1 MINAKGSRLWHLPFI
16 IIPNKLFNF
25 LKQSMKRFYFLFLST
40 LFFAP
45 SFLFGATE
53 IANSNLIYTWGYG
66 DVMNEIMQAVKGIT
80 TETGYIVNAALAIS
94 LLLFSIKKAM
104 DGQTNPVFEFGK
116 MFILFAVVW
125 QMFLRAPNDN
135 SHRFMIHDEVT
146 SKDYVISQIPIGIG
160 KSFALMTQFER
171 LILEAM
177 EKHFSTP
184 QSTNF
189 SNAGLGFS
197 LQVMS
202 TLPSVKLSAIDA
214 TLQKNI
220 DFYFRNCVSVGILL
234 NQQGRNLFQ
243 NSDNLMQ
250 DLFTNIGNG
259 SQLTPLFKNNNNVE
273 EQSVVPCS
281 DAGPQIVEMIQN
293 DTDEA
298 MKIHAALLGMVNDMT
313 NYEQKFLGAAQIY
326 NEQAVSARS
335 YLQQSMVMLA
345 SQDAIINTAKS
356 VGLNPASVA
365 ANTAYADQQF
375 YASMQAQ
382 GHMAQTYLPLA
393 KAYLTAIIIGL
404 SWLVALLS
412 IVFGSYAHIKMF
424 FTLCIWIVLWTPI
437 LCIINYLND
446 YNLMKVAQV
455 ITGGKAALS
464 LGDNM
469 LIFKEVASR
478 SNFMNYL
485 VMSTPV
491 LAYAIAKAS
500 EQGFITFASG
510 LSQALTGASRA
521 AGSFANQQA
530 LSTQTSIAAPRG
542 DEVWA
547 MNAGVVSLQGA
558 TSIGSSRYSTTSI
571 AGGGTT
577 VADVNTG
584 SKISGDMQGVTA
596 ANIAGLSASD
606 MKSKQASLAGEVS
619 QGISDALKT
628 GQTSQ
633 SVANMA
639 FDHSA
644 SHGINTQAQE
654 IFKASSTMAFDKMAQ
669 AGDQR
674 AQELMSALKAGGSI
688 EGIAGGNVS
697 ITEKDGTSRTF
708 QFTDKEMQQWAKDFG
723 DNVASTYA
731 RDDSARAS
739 LNNAFST
746 FTGKEFSQVHSAIN
760 KYSSVESFASNVNS
774 DSVPKALN
782 NYIRS
787 GDNAAIT
794 NAWNS
799 GNIGKAM
806 AMASDD
812 FQRWSVNNPQ
822 QLSKYFS
829 AGDFSSPQNTMG
841 SVGMQNYYSPST
853 ASAIHKGNYGTVDSA
868 AVGFGNSYE
877 ADKKSMAEGHF
888 NTTGQ
893 NTAWGQ
899 GNSQGTVQQE
909 VQGQVNNA
917 VNQFNKGAPARTV
930 DDGVKVAEMAADGA
944 KGSFNNTVNALG
956 TVTQT
961 ALNNPSQLLDSKF
974 WTGARDANGNLI
986 QPSNGGNNNSAPPA
1000 PKIPPEFLK

>member
-1 MINAKGSRLWHLPFI
+1 
-16 IIPNKLFNF
+16 
-25 LKQSMKRFYFLFLST
+25 MKRFYFLFFST

-45 SFLFGATE
+45 SFLFGATN

-80 TETGYIVNAALAIS
+80 TETDYIVNAALAIS

-116 MFILFAVVW
+116 MFMLFAVVW
-125 QMFLRAPNDN
+125 YMFLRAPNDN
-135 SHRFMIHDEVT
+135 NHRFMIHDEVT

-160 KSFALMTQFER
+160 KSFALMTQFEKV
-171 LILEAM
+171 ILEAM
-177 EKHFSTP
+177 EKHFTTP

-202 TLPSVKLSAIDA
+202 TLPNVKLSAIDA

-243 NSDNLMQ
+243 NSDNLIQ

-259 SQLTPLFKNNNNVE
+259 SQLTPLFENNNNIE
-273 EQSVVPCS
+273 KQSVVPCS
-281 DAGPQIVEMIQN
+281 DAGPQIVEMIKN

-298 MKIHAALLGMVNDMT
+298 MKIHAALLGMANDMA

-335 YLQQSMVMLA
+335 YLQQSMIMLA

-382 GHMAQTYLPLA
+382 GHLAQTYLPLA

-464 LGDNM
+464 LGDNI
-469 LIFKEVASR
+469 LIFKEVANR

-500 EQGFITFASG
+500 EQGFVTFASG

-547 MNAGVVSLQGA
+547 VGAGYNTLQSSFGVGGRSFMGTRDIQHGGELVKDNMTGSSAVINADGSIGNASIKGLNAGTTASNLETRQHALSDAIQNSNLSQRALEVASGKGDSLALSENDRSAITNATQHALANAYSKATGVDVKQAYEDLMSGKIGGGIGFSKEIKGVRINVDAGGSVSTGSVESEAWYQNLSKNQQETFNKTFNESLSNEIGKNRDASASFNNLLKTGNVTNSASIKSSMDSYNEAKTLNNSVGYDGGSSIVQGYINENYGGVVSKEN
-558 TSIGSSRYSTTSI
+558 
-571 AGGGTT
+571 
-577 VADVNTG
+577 VASAVNAVENMAAR
-584 SKISGDMQGVTA
+584 GDMQGLSHY
-596 ANIAGLSASD
+596 AGVD
-606 MKSKQASLAGEVS
+606 
-619 QGISDALKT
+619 
-628 GQTSQ
+628 
-633 SVANMA
+633 
-639 FDHSA
+639 
-644 SHGINTQAQE
+644 
-654 IFKASSTMAFDKMAQ
+654 
-669 AGDQR
+669 
-674 AQELMSALKAGGSI
+674 
-688 EGIAGGNVS
+688 
-697 ITEKDGTSRTF
+697 
-708 QFTDKEMQQWAKDFG
+708 
-723 DNVASTYA
+723 
-731 RDDSARAS
+731 
-739 LNNAFST
+739 
-746 FTGKEFSQVHSAIN
+746 
-760 KYSSVESFASNVNS
+760 SNVNS
-774 DSVPKALN
+774 NGLFGQSKHNYHDPRGVMTDHNKAIDDLN
-782 NYIRS
+782 SRQKGFMATRNAPNDVKSEGLAGGIQKAA
-787 GDNAAIT
+787 NAAEY
-794 NAWNS
+794 
-799 GNIGKAM
+799 KA
-806 AMASDD
+806 
-812 FQRWSVNNPQ
+812 
-822 QLSKYFS
+822 
-829 AGDFSSPQNTMG
+829 G
-841 SVGMQNYYSPST
+841 T
-853 ASAIHKGNYGTVDSA
+853 AIKERN
-868 AVGFGNSYE
+868 E
-877 ADKKSMAEGHF
+877 
-888 NTTGQ
+888 
-893 NTAWGQ
+893 
-899 GNSQGTVQQE
+899 
-909 VQGQVNNA
+909 
-917 VNQFNKGAPARTV
+917 
-930 DDGVKVAEMAADGA
+930 
-944 KGSFNNTVNALG
+944 
-956 TVTQT
+956 
-961 ALNNPSQLLDSKF
+961 
-974 WTGARDANGNLI
+974 
-986 QPSNGGNNNSAPPA
+986 
-1000 PKIPPEFLK
+1000 KINDTYK

>member
-1 MINAKGSRLWHLPFI
+1 
-16 IIPNKLFNF
+16 
-25 LKQSMKRFYFLFLST
+25 MKRFYFLFFST

-45 SFLFGATE
+45 SFLFGATN

-80 TETGYIVNAALAIS
+80 TETDYIVNAALAIS

-116 MFILFAVVW
+116 MFMLFAVVW
-125 QMFLRAPNDN
+125 YMFLRAPNDN
-135 SHRFMIHDEVT
+135 NHRFMIHDEVT

-160 KSFALMTQFER
+160 KSFALMTQFEKV
-171 LILEAM
+171 ILEAM
-177 EKHFSTP
+177 EKHFTTP

-243 NSDNLMQ
+243 NSDNLIQ

-259 SQLTPLFKNNNNVE
+259 SQLTPLFENNNNIE
-273 EQSVVPCS
+273 KQSVVPCS
-281 DAGPQIVEMIQN
+281 DAGPQIVEMIKN

-298 MKIHAALLGMVNDMT
+298 MKIHAALLGMANDMA

-335 YLQQSMVMLA
+335 YLQQSMIMLA

-437 LCIINYLND
+437 LCIINFIND
-446 YNLMKVAQV
+446 FNLMKVAQV

-464 LGDNM
+464 LGDNI
-469 LIFKEVASR
+469 LIFKEVANR

-500 EQGFITFASG
+500 EQGFVTFASG

-547 MNAGVVSLQGA
+547 VGAGYNTLQSSFGAGGRSFMGTRDMQHGGELVKDNMTGSSAVINADGSIGNASIKGLNAGVTASNLETRAHALSDAIQNSNLSQRALEVASGKGDSLALSENDRSAITNATQHALANAYSKATGVDVQQAYEDVVSGKIGAGIGIASGELGTASKENEAWYQRLNKDQKETFDKTFNESISNEIGKNRDASASFNNLLKTGNVTNSASIKSSMDSYNEAKTLNNSVGYDGGASIVQGY
-558 TSIGSSRYSTTSI
+558 INENY
-571 AGGGTT
+571 GG
-577 VADVNTG
+577 VV
-584 SKISGDMQGVTA
+584 SKENLASAMNAVENMAARGDMQGLSHY
-596 ANIAGLSASD
+596 AGVD
-606 MKSKQASLAGEVS
+606 
-619 QGISDALKT
+619 
-628 GQTSQ
+628 
-633 SVANMA
+633 
-639 FDHSA
+639 
-644 SHGINTQAQE
+644 
-654 IFKASSTMAFDKMAQ
+654 
-669 AGDQR
+669 
-674 AQELMSALKAGGSI
+674 
-688 EGIAGGNVS
+688 
-697 ITEKDGTSRTF
+697 
-708 QFTDKEMQQWAKDFG
+708 
-723 DNVASTYA
+723 
-731 RDDSARAS
+731 
-739 LNNAFST
+739 
-746 FTGKEFSQVHSAIN
+746 
-760 KYSSVESFASNVNS
+760 SNVNS
-774 DSVPKALN
+774 NGLHDQSKHNYHDPRGVMTDHNKAIDDLN
-782 NYIRS
+782 SRQKGFMATRNAPNDVKSEGLAGGIQRAV
-787 GDNAAIT
+787 NAAEFKTGTATEERNNKIDY
-794 NAWNS
+794 AS
-799 GNIGKAM
+799 VQKDIKDGKA
-806 AMASDD
+806 DI
-812 FQRWSVNNPQ
+812 
-822 QLSKYFS
+822 SK
-829 AGDFSSPQNTMG
+829 
-841 SVGMQNYYSPST
+841 
-853 ASAIHKGNYGTVDSA
+853 AID
-868 AVGFGNSYE
+868 FGN
-877 ADKKSMAEGHF
+877 
-888 NTTGQ
+888 Q
-893 NTAWGQ
+893 NR
-899 GNSQGTVQQE
+899 N
-909 VQGQVNNA
+909 
-917 VNQFNKGAPARTV
+917 
-930 DDGVKVAEMAADGA
+930 M
-944 KGSFNNTVNALG
+944 
-956 TVTQT
+956 
-961 ALNNPSQLLDSKF
+961 
-974 WTGARDANGNLI
+974 
-986 QPSNGGNNNSAPPA
+986 
-1000 PKIPPEFLK
+1000 

>member
-1 MINAKGSRLWHLPFI
+1 
-16 IIPNKLFNF
+16 
-25 LKQSMKRFYFLFLST
+25 MKRFYFLFFST
-40 LFFAP
+40 LFFTP
-45 SFLFGATE
+45 SFLFGATN

-80 TETGYIVNAALAIS
+80 TETDYIVNAALAIS

-116 MFILFAVVW
+116 MFMLFAVVW
-125 QMFLRAPNDN
+125 YMFLRAPNDN
-135 SHRFMIHDEVT
+135 NHRFMIHDEVT

-160 KSFALMTQFER
+160 KSFALMTQFEKV
-171 LILEAM
+171 ILEAM

-202 TLPSVKLSAIDA
+202 TLPNVKLSAIDA

-243 NSDNLMQ
+243 NSDNLIQ

-259 SQLTPLFKNNNNVE
+259 SQLTPLFENNNNIE
-273 EQSVVPCS
+273 KQSVVPCS
-281 DAGPQIVEMIQN
+281 DAGPQIVEMIKN

-298 MKIHAALLGMVNDMT
+298 MKIHAALLGMANDMA

-335 YLQQSMVMLA
+335 YLQQSMIMLA

-382 GHMAQTYLPLA
+382 GHLAQTYLPLA

-437 LCIINYLND
+437 LCIINFIND
-446 YNLMKVAQV
+446 FNLMNVAQV

-464 LGDNM
+464 LGDNI
-469 LIFKEVASR
+469 LIFKEVANR

-500 EQGFITFASG
+500 EQGFVTFASG

-547 MNAGVVSLQGA
+547 VGAGYNTLQSSFGVGGRSFMGTRDMQHGGELVKDNMTGSSAVINANGSIGNASIKGLNAGMTASNLETRAHALSDVIQNSNLSQRALEVASGKGDSLALSENDRSAITNATQHALANAYSKATGVDVKQAYNDIISGKVGISFGVSGELSTNSQESEAWYQNLSKDQKETFQKSFNESLSNEIGKNRDASASFNNLLKTGNVTNSASIKSSMDSYNEAKTLNNSVGYDGGASIVQGYINENYGGVVSKEN
-558 TSIGSSRYSTTSI
+558 
-571 AGGGTT
+571 
-577 VADVNTG
+577 VASAVNAVENMAAR
-584 SKISGDMQGVTA
+584 GDMQGLSHY
-596 ANIAGLSASD
+596 AGVD
-606 MKSKQASLAGEVS
+606 
-619 QGISDALKT
+619 
-628 GQTSQ
+628 
-633 SVANMA
+633 
-639 FDHSA
+639 
-644 SHGINTQAQE
+644 
-654 IFKASSTMAFDKMAQ
+654 
-669 AGDQR
+669 
-674 AQELMSALKAGGSI
+674 
-688 EGIAGGNVS
+688 
-697 ITEKDGTSRTF
+697 
-708 QFTDKEMQQWAKDFG
+708 
-723 DNVASTYA
+723 
-731 RDDSARAS
+731 
-739 LNNAFST
+739 
-746 FTGKEFSQVHSAIN
+746 
-760 KYSSVESFASNVNS
+760 SNVNS
-774 DSVPKALN
+774 NGLFGQSKHNYHDPRGVMTDHNKAIDDLN
-782 NYIRS
+782 SRQKGFMATRNAPNDVKSEGLAGGIQKAA
-787 GDNAAIT
+787 NAAEFKTGTAIEER
-794 NAWNS
+794 NNKIDYA
-799 GNIGKAM
+799 GIQKDIKDGKA
-806 AMASDD
+806 DI
-812 FQRWSVNNPQ
+812 
-822 QLSKYFS
+822 SK
-829 AGDFSSPQNTMG
+829 
-841 SVGMQNYYSPST
+841 
-853 ASAIHKGNYGTVDSA
+853 AID
-868 AVGFGNSYE
+868 FGN
-877 ADKKSMAEGHF
+877 
-888 NTTGQ
+888 Q
-893 NTAWGQ
+893 NR
-899 GNSQGTVQQE
+899 N
-909 VQGQVNNA
+909 
-917 VNQFNKGAPARTV
+917 
-930 DDGVKVAEMAADGA
+930 M
-944 KGSFNNTVNALG
+944 
-956 TVTQT
+956 
-961 ALNNPSQLLDSKF
+961 
-974 WTGARDANGNLI
+974 
-986 QPSNGGNNNSAPPA
+986 
-1000 PKIPPEFLK
+1000 

>member
-1 MINAKGSRLWHLPFI
+1 
-16 IIPNKLFNF
+16 
-25 LKQSMKRFYFLFLST
+25 MKRFYFLFFST

-104 DGQTNPVFEFGK
+104 DGQTNPVFELGK
-116 MFILFAVVW
+116 MFVLFAVVW
-125 QMFLRAPNDN
+125 YMFLRAPNDN
-135 SHRFMIHDEVT
+135 NHRFMIHDEVT

-160 KSFALMTQFER
+160 KSFALMTQFEKV
-171 LILEAM
+171 ILEAM

-189 SNAGLGFS
+189 SNSGLGFS

-273 EQSVVPCS
+273 EQSIVPCS

-298 MKIHAALLGMVNDMT
+298 MKIHAALLGIVDDMAS
-313 NYEQKFLGAAQIY
+313 YEQKFLGAAQIY

-335 YLQQSMVMLA
+335 YLQQSMIMLA

-382 GHMAQTYLPLA
+382 GRMAQTYLPLA

-464 LGDNM
+464 LGDNI

-500 EQGFITFASG
+500 EQGFVTFASG

-547 MNAGVVSLQGA
+547 VGAGYNTLQSSFGVSGRSFMGTRDMQHGGELVKDNMTGSSAVINANGSIGNASIKGLNAGMTASNLETRQHALSDAIQNSNLSQRALEVASGKGDSLALSENDRSTITNATQHALANAYSKATGVDVKQAYNDIISGKVGISFGVGGELSTNSQESEAWYQNLSKDQKETFQKSFNESLSNEIGKNRDASASFNNLLKTGNVTNSASIKSSMDSYNEAKTLNNSVGYDGGASIVQGYINENYGGVVNKEN
-558 TSIGSSRYSTTSI
+558 
-571 AGGGTT
+571 
-577 VADVNTG
+577 VASAVNAVENMAAR
-584 SKISGDMQGVTA
+584 GDMQGLSHY
-596 ANIAGLSASD
+596 AGVDSNVNSNGLHEQTKHNYYDPKGTITDHNKAIDDLNSRQKGFVATRNAPND
-606 MKSKQASLAGEVS
+606 VKSEGLAGEV
-619 QGISDALKT
+619 Q
-628 GQTSQ
+628 
-633 SVANMA
+633 
-639 FDHSA
+639 
-644 SHGINTQAQE
+644 
-654 IFKASSTMAFDKMAQ
+654 KA
-669 AGDQR
+669 AG
-674 AQELMSALKAGGSI
+674 AAEKKAGTAI
-688 EGIAGGNVS
+688 KERN
-697 ITEKDGTSRTF
+697 EK
-708 QFTDKEMQQWAKDFG
+708 
-723 DNVASTYA
+723 
-731 RDDSARAS
+731 
-739 LNNAFST
+739 
-746 FTGKEFSQVHSAIN
+746 IN
-760 KYSSVESFASNVNS
+760 
-774 DSVPKALN
+774 
-782 NYIRS
+782 
-787 GDNAAIT
+787 
-794 NAWNS
+794 
-799 GNIGKAM
+799 
-806 AMASDD
+806 
-812 FQRWSVNNPQ
+812 
-822 QLSKYFS
+822 
-829 AGDFSSPQNTMG
+829 
-841 SVGMQNYYSPST
+841 
-853 ASAIHKGNYGTVDSA
+853 
-868 AVGFGNSYE
+868 
-877 ADKKSMAEGHF
+877 
-888 NTTGQ
+888 
-893 NTAWGQ
+893 
-899 GNSQGTVQQE
+899 
-909 VQGQVNNA
+909 
-917 VNQFNKGAPARTV
+917 
-930 DDGVKVAEMAADGA
+930 
-944 KGSFNNTVNALG
+944 
-956 TVTQT
+956 
-961 ALNNPSQLLDSKF
+961 
-974 WTGARDANGNLI
+974 DAY
-986 QPSNGGNNNSAPPA
+986 
-1000 PKIPPEFLK
+1000 K

>member
-1 MINAKGSRLWHLPFI
+1 
-16 IIPNKLFNF
+16 
-25 LKQSMKRFYFLFLST
+25 
-40 LFFAP
+40 
-45 SFLFGATE
+45 
-53 IANSNLIYTWGYG
+53 
-66 DVMNEIMQAVKGIT
+66 MNEIMQAVKGIT
-80 TETGYIVNAALAIS
+80 TETDYIVNAALAIS

-116 MFILFAVVW
+116 MFMLFAVVW
-125 QMFLRAPNDN
+125 YMFLRAPNDN
-135 SHRFMIHDEVT
+135 NHRFMIHDEVT

-160 KSFALMTQFER
+160 KSFALMTQFEKV
-171 LILEAM
+171 ILEAM

-202 TLPSVKLSAIDA
+202 TLPNVKLSAIDA

-243 NSDNLMQ
+243 NSDNLIQ

-259 SQLTPLFKNNNNVE
+259 SQLTPLFENNNNIE
-273 EQSVVPCS
+273 KQSVVPCS
-281 DAGPQIVEMIQN
+281 DAGPQIVEMIKN

-298 MKIHAALLGMVNDMT
+298 MKIHAALLGMANDMA

-335 YLQQSMVMLA
+335 YLQQSMIMLA

-382 GHMAQTYLPLA
+382 GHLAQTYLPLA

-464 LGDNM
+464 LGDNI
-469 LIFKEVASR
+469 LIFKEVANR

-500 EQGFITFASG
+500 EQGFVTFASG

-547 MNAGVVSLQGA
+547 VGAGYNTLQSSFGVGGRSFMGTRDIQHGGELVKDNMTGSSAVINADGSIGNASIKGLNAGTTASNLETRQHALSDAIQNSNLSQRALEVASGKGDSLALSENDRSAITNATQHALANAYSKATGVDVKQAYEDLMSGKIGGGIGFSKEIKGVRINVDAGGSVSTGSVESEAWYQNLSKNQQETFNKTFNESLSNEIGKNRDASASFNNLLKTGNVTNSASIKSSMDSYNEAKTLNNSVGYDGGSSIVQGYINENYGGVVSKEN
-558 TSIGSSRYSTTSI
+558 
-571 AGGGTT
+571 
-577 VADVNTG
+577 VASAVNAVENMAAR
-584 SKISGDMQGVTA
+584 GDMQGLSHY
-596 ANIAGLSASD
+596 AGVD
-606 MKSKQASLAGEVS
+606 
-619 QGISDALKT
+619 
-628 GQTSQ
+628 
-633 SVANMA
+633 
-639 FDHSA
+639 
-644 SHGINTQAQE
+644 
-654 IFKASSTMAFDKMAQ
+654 
-669 AGDQR
+669 
-674 AQELMSALKAGGSI
+674 
-688 EGIAGGNVS
+688 
-697 ITEKDGTSRTF
+697 
-708 QFTDKEMQQWAKDFG
+708 
-723 DNVASTYA
+723 
-731 RDDSARAS
+731 
-739 LNNAFST
+739 
-746 FTGKEFSQVHSAIN
+746 
-760 KYSSVESFASNVNS
+760 SNVNS
-774 DSVPKALN
+774 NGLFGQSKHNYHDPRGVMTDHNKAIDDLN
-782 NYIRS
+782 SRQKGFMATRNAPNDVKSEGLAGGIQKAA
-787 GDNAAIT
+787 NAAEY
-794 NAWNS
+794 
-799 GNIGKAM
+799 KA
-806 AMASDD
+806 
-812 FQRWSVNNPQ
+812 
-822 QLSKYFS
+822 
-829 AGDFSSPQNTMG
+829 G
-841 SVGMQNYYSPST
+841 T
-853 ASAIHKGNYGTVDSA
+853 AIKERN
-868 AVGFGNSYE
+868 E
-877 ADKKSMAEGHF
+877 
-888 NTTGQ
+888 
-893 NTAWGQ
+893 
-899 GNSQGTVQQE
+899 
-909 VQGQVNNA
+909 
-917 VNQFNKGAPARTV
+917 
-930 DDGVKVAEMAADGA
+930 
-944 KGSFNNTVNALG
+944 
-956 TVTQT
+956 
-961 ALNNPSQLLDSKF
+961 
-974 WTGARDANGNLI
+974 
-986 QPSNGGNNNSAPPA
+986 
-1000 PKIPPEFLK
+1000 KINDTYK

>member
-1 MINAKGSRLWHLPFI
+1 
-16 IIPNKLFNF
+16 
-25 LKQSMKRFYFLFLST
+25 MKRFYFLFFST

-80 TETGYIVNAALAIS
+80 TETDYIVNAALAIS

-104 DGQTNPVFEFGK
+104 DGQTSPVFEFGK
-116 MFILFAVVW
+116 MFMLFAVVW
-125 QMFLRAPNDN
+125 YMFLRAPNDN
-135 SHRFMIHDEVT
+135 NHRFMIYDEVT

-160 KSFALMTQFER
+160 KSFALMTQFEKV
-171 LILEAM
+171 ILEAM

-259 SQLTPLFKNNNNVE
+259 SQLTPLFKNNNNIE

-281 DAGPQIVEMIQN
+281 DAGPQIVEMIEN
-293 DTDEA
+293 NTDEA
-298 MKIHAALLGMVNDMT
+298 MKIHAALLGMANDMA

-335 YLQQSMVMLA
+335 YFQQSMIMLA

-424 FTLCIWIVLWTPI
+424 FTLCIWIVLWAPI
-437 LCIINYLND
+437 LCIINFIND
-446 YNLMKVAQV
+446 FNLMNVAQV

-469 LIFKEVASR
+469 LIFKEVANR

-485 VMSTPV
+485 VMSTSV

-500 EQGFITFASG
+500 EQGFVTFASG

-547 MNAGVVSLQGA
+547 VGAGVMSLQSAISAGGGRFSMS
-558 TSIGSSRYSTTSI
+558 SIT
-571 AGGGTT
+571 GGGTT
-577 VADVNTG
+577 ARDVNTG
-584 SKISGDMQGVTA
+584 T
-596 ANIAGLSASD
+596 
-606 MKSKQASLAGEVS
+606 
-619 QGISDALKT
+619 
-628 GQTSQ
+628 
-633 SVANMA
+633 
-639 FDHSA
+639 
-644 SHGINTQAQE
+644 
-654 IFKASSTMAFDKMAQ
+654 
-669 AGDQR
+669 
-674 AQELMSALKAGGSI
+674 
-688 EGIAGGNVS
+688 
-697 ITEKDGTSRTF
+697 
-708 QFTDKEMQQWAKDFG
+708 
-723 DNVASTYA
+723 
-731 RDDSARAS
+731 
-739 LNNAFST
+739 
-746 FTGKEFSQVHSAIN
+746 
-760 KYSSVESFASNVNS
+760 SFALGNHGEISNMN
-774 DSVPKALN
+774 
-782 NYIRS
+782 
-787 GDNAAIT
+787 
-794 NAWNS
+794 
-799 GNIGKAM
+799 
-806 AMASDD
+806 
-812 FQRWSVNNPQ
+812 
-822 QLSKYFS
+822 
-829 AGDFSSPQNTMG
+829 
-841 SVGMQNYYSPST
+841 
-853 ASAIHKGNYGTVDSA
+853 
-868 AVGFGNSYE
+868 
-877 ADKKSMAEGHF
+877 
-888 NTTGQ
+888 
-893 NTAWGQ
+893 
-899 GNSQGTVQQE
+899 
-909 VQGQVNNA
+909 
-917 VNQFNKGAPARTV
+917 RT
-930 DDGVKVAEMAADGA
+930 
-944 KGSFNNTVNALG
+944 
-956 TVTQT
+956 
-961 ALNNPSQLLDSKF
+961 
-974 WTGARDANGNLI
+974 
-986 QPSNGGNNNSAPPA
+986 
-1000 PKIPPEFLK
+1000 

>member
-1 MINAKGSRLWHLPFI
+1 
-16 IIPNKLFNF
+16 
-25 LKQSMKRFYFLFLST
+25 
-40 LFFAP
+40 
-45 SFLFGATE
+45 
-53 IANSNLIYTWGYG
+53 
-66 DVMNEIMQAVKGIT
+66 
-80 TETGYIVNAALAIS
+80 
-94 LLLFSIKKAM
+94 M

-116 MFILFAVVW
+116 MFVLFAVVW
-125 QMFLRAPNDN
+125 YIFLRAPNDN
-135 SHRFMIHDEVT
+135 NHRFMIHDEVT

-259 SQLTPLFKNNNNVE
+259 SQLTPLFENNNNVE

-281 DAGPQIVEMIQN
+281 DAGPQIVEMIKK

-298 MKIHAALLGMVNDMT
+298 MKIHAALLGMANDMT

-335 YLQQSMVMLA
+335 YLQQSMIMLA

-437 LCIINYLND
+437 LCIINFIND
-446 YNLMKVAQV
+446 FNLMNVAQV

-469 LIFKEVASR
+469 LIFKEVANR

-500 EQGFITFASG
+500 EQGFVTFVSG

-547 MNAGVVSLQGA
+547 VGAGYNTLQSSFGAGGRSFMGTRDMQHGGELVKDNMTGSSAVINANGSIGNASIKGLNAGMTASNLETRAHALSDAIQNSNLSQRALEVASGKGDSLALSENDRSAITNATQHALANAYSKATGVDVSQAYEDVMSGKIGGGIGLNKEIKGVRINIDAGGTLSTSSMESEAWYQNLSKNQQETFNKTFNESLSNEIGKNRDASASFNNLLKTGNVTNSARIKSSMDSYNEAKTLNNSVGYDGGSSIVQGYINENYGGVVSKEN
-558 TSIGSSRYSTTSI
+558 
-571 AGGGTT
+571 
-577 VADVNTG
+577 VASAVNAVENMAAR
-584 SKISGDMQGVTA
+584 GDMQGLSHY
-596 ANIAGLSASD
+596 AGVD
-606 MKSKQASLAGEVS
+606 
-619 QGISDALKT
+619 
-628 GQTSQ
+628 
-633 SVANMA
+633 
-639 FDHSA
+639 
-644 SHGINTQAQE
+644 
-654 IFKASSTMAFDKMAQ
+654 
-669 AGDQR
+669 
-674 AQELMSALKAGGSI
+674 
-688 EGIAGGNVS
+688 
-697 ITEKDGTSRTF
+697 
-708 QFTDKEMQQWAKDFG
+708 
-723 DNVASTYA
+723 
-731 RDDSARAS
+731 
-739 LNNAFST
+739 
-746 FTGKEFSQVHSAIN
+746 
-760 KYSSVESFASNVNS
+760 SNVNS
-774 DSVPKALN
+774 NGLFGQSKHNYHDPRGVMTDHNKAIDDLN
-782 NYIRS
+782 SRQK
-787 GDNAAIT
+787 GFMATRNAPTKVESEGLAFDVEKAAGAAEKKAGTAIKER
-794 NAWNS
+794 N
-799 GNIGKAM
+799 
-806 AMASDD
+806 
-812 FQRWSVNNPQ
+812 
-822 QLSKYFS
+822 
-829 AGDFSSPQNTMG
+829 
-841 SVGMQNYYSPST
+841 
-853 ASAIHKGNYGTVDSA
+853 
-868 AVGFGNSYE
+868 E
-877 ADKKSMAEGHF
+877 
-888 NTTGQ
+888 
-893 NTAWGQ
+893 
-899 GNSQGTVQQE
+899 
-909 VQGQVNNA
+909 
-917 VNQFNKGAPARTV
+917 
-930 DDGVKVAEMAADGA
+930 
-944 KGSFNNTVNALG
+944 
-956 TVTQT
+956 
-961 ALNNPSQLLDSKF
+961 
-974 WTGARDANGNLI
+974 
-986 QPSNGGNNNSAPPA
+986 
-1000 PKIPPEFLK
+1000 KINDTYK

>member
-1 MINAKGSRLWHLPFI
+1 ML
-16 IIPNKLFNF
+16 
-25 LKQSMKRFYFLFLST
+25 
-40 LFFAP
+40 
-45 SFLFGATE
+45 
-53 IANSNLIYTWGYG
+53 
-66 DVMNEIMQAVKGIT
+66 QAVKGIT
-80 TETGYIVNAALAIS
+80 TEANFLFKAALGIGF
-94 LLLFSIKKAM
+94 LIFSVKKAI
-104 DGQTNPVFEFGK
+104 DNQTSPVMEFGK
-116 MFILFAVVW
+116 LLLLGGVTWNLF
-125 QMFLRAPNDN
+125 LSSSNDDK
-135 SHRFMIHDEVT
+135 HRFMVYDEVT
-146 SKDYVISQIPIGIG
+146 SKSYVISQLPVGMG
-160 KSFALMTQFER
+160 VSLALMSNFER
-171 LILEAM
+171 VVLKSM

-273 EQSVVPCS
+273 EQSVMPCS

-298 MKIHAALLGMVNDMT
+298 MKIHAALLGMVDDMT
-313 NYEQKFLGAAQIY
+313 NYEKKFLGAAQIY

-335 YLQQSMVMLA
+335 YLQQSMIMLA

-382 GHMAQTYLPLA
+382 GHLAQTYLPLA

-469 LIFKEVASR
+469 LIFKEVANR

-500 EQGFITFASG
+500 EQGFVTFASG

-547 MNAGVVSLQGA
+547 VGAGYNTLQSSFGVGGRSFMGTRDMQHGGELVKDNMTGSSAVINANGSIGNASIKGLNAGMTASNLETRQHALSDAIQNSNLSQRALEVASGKGDSLALSENDRSAIANA
-558 TSIGSSRYSTTSI
+558 TQHALANAYSKATGVDVKQAYEDVMSGKIGGGIGLNKEIKGVRINVDAGGTLSTSSVESEGWYQNLSKNQQETFNKTFNESLSNEIGKNRDASASFNNLLKTGNVTNSASIKSSMDSYNEAKTLNNSVGYDGGSSIVQGYI
-571 AGGGTT
+571 NENYGGVVNKEN
-577 VADVNTG
+577 VASAVNAVENMAAR
-584 SKISGDMQGVTA
+584 GDMQGLSHY
-596 ANIAGLSASD
+596 AG
-606 MKSKQASLAGEVS
+606 V
-619 QGISDALKT
+619 
-628 GQTSQ
+628 
-633 SVANMA
+633 N
-639 FDHSA
+639 
-644 SHGINTQAQE
+644 
-654 IFKASSTMAFDKMAQ
+654 
-669 AGDQR
+669 
-674 AQELMSALKAGGSI
+674 
-688 EGIAGGNVS
+688 
-697 ITEKDGTSRTF
+697 
-708 QFTDKEMQQWAKDFG
+708 
-723 DNVASTYA
+723 
-731 RDDSARAS
+731 
-739 LNNAFST
+739 
-746 FTGKEFSQVHSAIN
+746 
-760 KYSSVESFASNVNS
+760 SNVNS
-774 DSVPKALN
+774 NGLHEQTKH
-782 NYIRS
+782 
-787 GDNAAIT
+787 
-794 NAWNS
+794 
-799 GNIGKAM
+799 
-806 AMASDD
+806 
-812 FQRWSVNNPQ
+812 
-822 QLSKYFS
+822 
-829 AGDFSSPQNTMG
+829 
-841 SVGMQNYYSPST
+841 NYYDPKGT
-853 ASAIHKGNYGTVDSA
+853 MTDHNKAIDDLNSRYQ
-868 AVGFGNSYE
+868 GFLKTRN
-877 ADKKSMAEGHF
+877 
-888 NTTGQ
+888 
-893 NTAWGQ
+893 
-899 GNSQGTVQQE
+899 
-909 VQGQVNNA
+909 
-917 VNQFNKGAPARTV
+917 APA
-930 DDGVKVAEMAADGA
+930 KVESEGLAFDVEKAAGAAEKKA
-944 KGSFNNTVNALG
+944 G
-956 TVTQT
+956 T
-961 ALNNPSQLLDSKF
+961 AIKERNE
-974 WTGARDANGNLI
+974 
-986 QPSNGGNNNSAPPA
+986 
-1000 PKIPPEFLK
+1000 KINDTYK

>member
-1 MINAKGSRLWHLPFI
+1 
-16 IIPNKLFNF
+16 
-25 LKQSMKRFYFLFLST
+25 MKRFYFLFFST

-45 SFLFGATE
+45 SFLFGATN

-80 TETGYIVNAALAIS
+80 TETDYIVNAALAIS

-104 DGQTNPVFEFGK
+104 DGQTNPVFELGK
-116 MFILFAVVW
+116 MFVLFAVVW
-125 QMFLRAPNDN
+125 YMFLRAPNDN
-135 SHRFMIHDEVT
+135 NHRFMIHDEVT

-160 KSFALMTQFER
+160 KSFALMTQFEKV
-171 LILEAM
+171 ILEAM

-259 SQLTPLFKNNNNVE
+259 SQLTPLFKNNNNIE

-281 DAGPQIVEMIQN
+281 DAGPQIVEMIKK

-298 MKIHAALLGMVNDMT
+298 MKIHAALLGMANDMA

-335 YLQQSMVMLA
+335 YLQQSMIMLA

-437 LCIINYLND
+437 LCIINFIND
-446 YNLMKVAQV
+446 FNLMNVAQV

-469 LIFKEVASR
+469 LIFKEVANR

-500 EQGFITFASG
+500 EQGFVTFASG

-547 MNAGVVSLQGA
+547 VGAGYNTLQSSFGAGGRSFMGTRDMQHGGELVKDNMTGSSAVINANGSIGNASIKGLNAGMTASNLETRAHALSDAIQNSNLSQRALEVASGKGDSLALSENDRSAITNATQHALANAYSKATGVDVKQAYEDLMSGKIGGGIGFSKEIKGVRINVDAGGSVSTGSVESEAWYQNLSKNQQETFNKTFNESLSNEIGKNRDASASFNNLLKTGNVTNSASIKSSMDSYNEAKTLNNSVGYDGGSSIVQGYINENYGGVVSKEN
-558 TSIGSSRYSTTSI
+558 
-571 AGGGTT
+571 
-577 VADVNTG
+577 VASAVNAVENMAAR
-584 SKISGDMQGVTA
+584 GDMQGLSHY
-596 ANIAGLSASD
+596 AGVD
-606 MKSKQASLAGEVS
+606 
-619 QGISDALKT
+619 
-628 GQTSQ
+628 
-633 SVANMA
+633 
-639 FDHSA
+639 
-644 SHGINTQAQE
+644 
-654 IFKASSTMAFDKMAQ
+654 
-669 AGDQR
+669 
-674 AQELMSALKAGGSI
+674 
-688 EGIAGGNVS
+688 
-697 ITEKDGTSRTF
+697 
-708 QFTDKEMQQWAKDFG
+708 
-723 DNVASTYA
+723 
-731 RDDSARAS
+731 
-739 LNNAFST
+739 
-746 FTGKEFSQVHSAIN
+746 
-760 KYSSVESFASNVNS
+760 SNVNS
-774 DSVPKALN
+774 NGLFGQSKHNYHDPRGVMTDHNKAIDDLN
-782 NYIRS
+782 SRQKGFMATRNAPNDVKSEGLAGGIQKAA
-787 GDNAAIT
+787 NAAEY
-794 NAWNS
+794 
-799 GNIGKAM
+799 KA
-806 AMASDD
+806 
-812 FQRWSVNNPQ
+812 
-822 QLSKYFS
+822 
-829 AGDFSSPQNTMG
+829 G
-841 SVGMQNYYSPST
+841 T
-853 ASAIHKGNYGTVDSA
+853 AIEERN
-868 AVGFGNSYE
+868 E
-877 ADKKSMAEGHF
+877 
-888 NTTGQ
+888 
-893 NTAWGQ
+893 
-899 GNSQGTVQQE
+899 
-909 VQGQVNNA
+909 
-917 VNQFNKGAPARTV
+917 
-930 DDGVKVAEMAADGA
+930 
-944 KGSFNNTVNALG
+944 
-956 TVTQT
+956 
-961 ALNNPSQLLDSKF
+961 
-974 WTGARDANGNLI
+974 
-986 QPSNGGNNNSAPPA
+986 
-1000 PKIPPEFLK
+1000 KINDTYK

>member
-1 MINAKGSRLWHLPFI
+1 
-16 IIPNKLFNF
+16 
-25 LKQSMKRFYFLFLST
+25 MKRFYFLFFST

-45 SFLFGATE
+45 SFLFGATN

-80 TETGYIVNAALAIS
+80 TETDYIVNAALAIS

-116 MFILFAVVW
+116 MFMLFAVVW
-125 QMFLRAPNDN
+125 YMFLRAPNDN
-135 SHRFMIHDEVT
+135 NHRFMIHDEVT

-160 KSFALMTQFER
+160 KSFALMTQFEKV
-171 LILEAM
+171 ILEAM

-259 SQLTPLFKNNNNVE
+259 SQLTPLFENNNNIE
-273 EQSVVPCS
+273 KQSVVPCS
-281 DAGPQIVEMIQN
+281 DAGPQIVEMIKN

-298 MKIHAALLGMVNDMT
+298 MKIHAALLGMANDMA

-335 YLQQSMVMLA
+335 YLQQSMIMLA

-382 GHMAQTYLPLA
+382 GHLAQTYLPLA

-464 LGDNM
+464 LGDNI

-500 EQGFITFASG
+500 EQGFVTFASG

-547 MNAGVVSLQGA
+547 VGAGYNTLQSSFGVGGRSFMGTRDIQHGGELVKDNMTGSSAVINADGSIGNASIKGLNAGTTASNLETRQHALSDAIQNSNLSQRALEVASGKGDSLALSENDRSAITNATQHALANAYSKATGVDVKQAYEDLMSGKIGGGIGFSKEIKGVRINVDAGGSVSTGSVESEAWYQNLSKNQQETFNKTFNESLSNEIGKNRDASASFNNLLKTGNVTNSASIKSSMDSYNEAKTLNNSVGYDGGSSIVQGYINENYGGVVSKEN
-558 TSIGSSRYSTTSI
+558 
-571 AGGGTT
+571 
-577 VADVNTG
+577 VASAVNAVENMAAR
-584 SKISGDMQGVTA
+584 GDMQGLSHY
-596 ANIAGLSASD
+596 AGVD
-606 MKSKQASLAGEVS
+606 
-619 QGISDALKT
+619 
-628 GQTSQ
+628 
-633 SVANMA
+633 
-639 FDHSA
+639 
-644 SHGINTQAQE
+644 
-654 IFKASSTMAFDKMAQ
+654 
-669 AGDQR
+669 
-674 AQELMSALKAGGSI
+674 
-688 EGIAGGNVS
+688 
-697 ITEKDGTSRTF
+697 
-708 QFTDKEMQQWAKDFG
+708 
-723 DNVASTYA
+723 
-731 RDDSARAS
+731 
-739 LNNAFST
+739 
-746 FTGKEFSQVHSAIN
+746 
-760 KYSSVESFASNVNS
+760 SNVNS
-774 DSVPKALN
+774 NGLFGQSKHNYHDPRGVMTDHNKAIDDLN
-782 NYIRS
+782 SRQKGFMATRNAPNDVKSEGLAGGIQKAA
-787 GDNAAIT
+787 NAAEY
-794 NAWNS
+794 
-799 GNIGKAM
+799 KA
-806 AMASDD
+806 
-812 FQRWSVNNPQ
+812 
-822 QLSKYFS
+822 
-829 AGDFSSPQNTMG
+829 G
-841 SVGMQNYYSPST
+841 T
-853 ASAIHKGNYGTVDSA
+853 AIKERN
-868 AVGFGNSYE
+868 E
-877 ADKKSMAEGHF
+877 
-888 NTTGQ
+888 
-893 NTAWGQ
+893 
-899 GNSQGTVQQE
+899 
-909 VQGQVNNA
+909 
-917 VNQFNKGAPARTV
+917 
-930 DDGVKVAEMAADGA
+930 
-944 KGSFNNTVNALG
+944 
-956 TVTQT
+956 
-961 ALNNPSQLLDSKF
+961 
-974 WTGARDANGNLI
+974 
-986 QPSNGGNNNSAPPA
+986 
-1000 PKIPPEFLK
+1000 KINDTYK

>member
-1 MINAKGSRLWHLPFI
+1 
-16 IIPNKLFNF
+16 
-25 LKQSMKRFYFLFLST
+25 MKRFYFLFFST

-45 SFLFGATE
+45 SFLFGATN

-80 TETGYIVNAALAIS
+80 TETDYIVKAALAIS

-104 DGQTNPVFEFGK
+104 DGQTSPVFEFGK
-116 MFILFAVVW
+116 MFMLFAVVW
-125 QMFLRAPNDN
+125 YMFLKAPNDN
-135 SHRFMIHDEVT
+135 NHRFMIHDEVT

-160 KSFALMTQFER
+160 KSFALMTQFEKV
-171 LILEAM
+171 ILEAM

-281 DAGPQIVEMIQN
+281 DAGPQIVEMIKK

-298 MKIHAALLGMVNDMT
+298 MKIHAALLGMANDMA

-335 YLQQSMVMLA
+335 YLQQSMIMLA

-437 LCIINYLND
+437 LCIINFIND
-446 YNLMKVAQV
+446 FNLMNVAQV

-469 LIFKEVASR
+469 LIFKEVANR

-500 EQGFITFASG
+500 EQGFVTFASG

-547 MNAGVVSLQGA
+547 VGAGYNTLQSSFGVGGRSFMGTRDMQHGGELVKDNMTGSSAVINANGSIGNASIKGLNAGMTASNLETRAHALSDAIQNSNLSQRALEVASGKGDSLALSENDRSAITNATQHALANAYSKATGVDVKQAYEDLMSGKIGGGIGFSKEIKGVRINVDAGGSVSTGSVESEAWYQNLSKNQQETFNKTFNESLSNEIGKNRDASASFNNLLKTGNVTNSASIKSSMDSYNEAKTLNNSVGYDGGSSIVQGYINENYGGVVSKEN
-558 TSIGSSRYSTTSI
+558 
-571 AGGGTT
+571 
-577 VADVNTG
+577 VASAVNAVENMAAR
-584 SKISGDMQGVTA
+584 GDMQGLSHY
-596 ANIAGLSASD
+596 AGVD
-606 MKSKQASLAGEVS
+606 
-619 QGISDALKT
+619 
-628 GQTSQ
+628 
-633 SVANMA
+633 
-639 FDHSA
+639 
-644 SHGINTQAQE
+644 
-654 IFKASSTMAFDKMAQ
+654 
-669 AGDQR
+669 
-674 AQELMSALKAGGSI
+674 
-688 EGIAGGNVS
+688 
-697 ITEKDGTSRTF
+697 
-708 QFTDKEMQQWAKDFG
+708 
-723 DNVASTYA
+723 
-731 RDDSARAS
+731 
-739 LNNAFST
+739 
-746 FTGKEFSQVHSAIN
+746 
-760 KYSSVESFASNVNS
+760 SNVNS
-774 DSVPKALN
+774 NGLFGQSKHNYHDPRGVMTDHNKAIDDLN
-782 NYIRS
+782 SRQKGFMATRNAPNDVKSEGLAGGIQKAA
-787 GDNAAIT
+787 NAAEY
-794 NAWNS
+794 
-799 GNIGKAM
+799 KA
-806 AMASDD
+806 
-812 FQRWSVNNPQ
+812 
-822 QLSKYFS
+822 
-829 AGDFSSPQNTMG
+829 G
-841 SVGMQNYYSPST
+841 T
-853 ASAIHKGNYGTVDSA
+853 AIKERN
-868 AVGFGNSYE
+868 E
-877 ADKKSMAEGHF
+877 
-888 NTTGQ
+888 
-893 NTAWGQ
+893 
-899 GNSQGTVQQE
+899 
-909 VQGQVNNA
+909 
-917 VNQFNKGAPARTV
+917 
-930 DDGVKVAEMAADGA
+930 
-944 KGSFNNTVNALG
+944 
-956 TVTQT
+956 
-961 ALNNPSQLLDSKF
+961 
-974 WTGARDANGNLI
+974 
-986 QPSNGGNNNSAPPA
+986 
-1000 PKIPPEFLK
+1000 KINDTYK

>member
-1 MINAKGSRLWHLPFI
+1 
-16 IIPNKLFNF
+16 
-25 LKQSMKRFYFLFLST
+25 MKRFYFLFFST

-45 SFLFGATE
+45 SFLFGATN

-80 TETGYIVNAALAIS
+80 TETDYIVKAALAIS

-116 MFILFAVVW
+116 MFVLFAVVW
-125 QMFLRAPNDN
+125 VMFLKTPNDN
-135 SHRFMIHDEVT
+135 NHRFMIHDEVT

-160 KSFALMTQFER
+160 KSFALITQFEKV
-171 LILEAM
+171 ILEAM

-281 DAGPQIVEMIQN
+281 DAGPQIVEMIKK

-298 MKIHAALLGMVNDMT
+298 MKIHAALLGMANDMA

-335 YLQQSMVMLA
+335 YLQQSMIMLA

-437 LCIINYLND
+437 LCIINFIND
-446 YNLMKVAQV
+446 FNLMNVAQV

-469 LIFKEVASR
+469 LIFKEVANR

-500 EQGFITFASG
+500 EQGFVTFASG

-547 MNAGVVSLQGA
+547 VGAGYNTLQSSFGVGGRSFMGTRDMQHGGELVKDNMTGSSAVINADGSIGNASIKGLNAGMTASNLETRQHALSDAIQNSNLSQRALEVASGKGDSLALSENDRSAITNATQHALANAYSKATGVDVKQAYEDLMSGKIGGGIGFSKEIKGVRINVDAGGSVSTGSVESEAWYQNLSKNQQETFNKTFNESLSNEIGKNRDASASFNNLLKTGNVTNSASIKSSMDSYNEAKTLNNSVGYDGGSSIVQGYINENYGGVVSKEN
-558 TSIGSSRYSTTSI
+558 
-571 AGGGTT
+571 
-577 VADVNTG
+577 VASAVNAVENMAAR
-584 SKISGDMQGVTA
+584 GDMQGLSHY
-596 ANIAGLSASD
+596 AGVD
-606 MKSKQASLAGEVS
+606 
-619 QGISDALKT
+619 
-628 GQTSQ
+628 
-633 SVANMA
+633 
-639 FDHSA
+639 
-644 SHGINTQAQE
+644 
-654 IFKASSTMAFDKMAQ
+654 
-669 AGDQR
+669 
-674 AQELMSALKAGGSI
+674 
-688 EGIAGGNVS
+688 
-697 ITEKDGTSRTF
+697 
-708 QFTDKEMQQWAKDFG
+708 
-723 DNVASTYA
+723 
-731 RDDSARAS
+731 
-739 LNNAFST
+739 
-746 FTGKEFSQVHSAIN
+746 
-760 KYSSVESFASNVNS
+760 SNVNS
-774 DSVPKALN
+774 NGLFGQSKHNYHDPRGVMTDHNKAIDDLN
-782 NYIRS
+782 SRQKGFMATRNAPNDVKSEGLAGGIQKAA
-787 GDNAAIT
+787 NAAEY
-794 NAWNS
+794 
-799 GNIGKAM
+799 KA
-806 AMASDD
+806 
-812 FQRWSVNNPQ
+812 
-822 QLSKYFS
+822 
-829 AGDFSSPQNTMG
+829 G
-841 SVGMQNYYSPST
+841 T
-853 ASAIHKGNYGTVDSA
+853 AIKERN
-868 AVGFGNSYE
+868 E
-877 ADKKSMAEGHF
+877 
-888 NTTGQ
+888 
-893 NTAWGQ
+893 
-899 GNSQGTVQQE
+899 
-909 VQGQVNNA
+909 
-917 VNQFNKGAPARTV
+917 
-930 DDGVKVAEMAADGA
+930 
-944 KGSFNNTVNALG
+944 
-956 TVTQT
+956 
-961 ALNNPSQLLDSKF
+961 
-974 WTGARDANGNLI
+974 
-986 QPSNGGNNNSAPPA
+986 
-1000 PKIPPEFLK
+1000 KINDTYK

>member
-1 MINAKGSRLWHLPFI
+1 
-16 IIPNKLFNF
+16 
-25 LKQSMKRFYFLFLST
+25 MKRFYFLFLST

-80 TETGYIVNAALAIS
+80 TETDYIVNAALAIS

-104 DGQTNPVFEFGK
+104 DGQTSPVFELGK
-116 MFILFAVVW
+116 MFMLFAVVW
-125 QMFLRAPNDN
+125 YMFLKAPNDN
-135 SHRFMIHDEVT
+135 NHRFMIHDEVT

-160 KSFALMTQFER
+160 KSFALMTQFEKV
-171 LILEAM
+171 ILEAM

-220 DFYFRNCVSVGILL
+220 DFYFRNCVSVDILL
-234 NQQGRNLFQ
+234 NKQGRNLFQ

-259 SQLTPLFKNNNNVE
+259 SQLTPLFKNNNNIE

-281 DAGPQIVEMIQN
+281 DAGPQIVEMIKN

-298 MKIHAALLGMVNDMT
+298 MKIHAALLGMANDMA

-382 GHMAQTYLPLA
+382 GHLAQTYLPLA

-437 LCIINYLND
+437 LCIINFIND
-446 YNLMKVAQV
+446 FNLMKVAQV

-464 LGDNM
+464 LGDNI

-478 SNFMNYL
+478 SNLMNYL

-500 EQGFITFASG
+500 EQGFVTFASG

-521 AGSFANQQA
+521 AGSFSNQQA

-547 MNAGVVSLQGA
+547 VGAGVVSLQGA
-558 TSIGSSRYSTTSI
+558 TSVGSSRYSTTSI

-577 VADVNTG
+577 VTDVNTG
-584 SKISGDMQGVTA
+584 SKVSGDMQGVTA

-633 SVANMA
+633 SVANIA

-644 SHGINTQAQE
+644 SHGINAQAQE

-688 EGIAGGNVS
+688 AGVAGGNVS

-822 QLSKYFS
+822 QLSKYFN
-829 AGDFSSPQNTMG
+829 AGDFSSPQNTIG
-841 SVGMQNYYSPST
+841 SVGMQNYYNPST

-877 ADKKSMAEGHF
+877 ADKKSMTEGHF

-917 VNQFNKGAPARTV
+917 VNQFSKGAPARTV
-930 DDGVKVAEMAADGA
+930 DDGVKVVEKAADGA

-961 ALNNPSQLLDSKF
+961 ALNNPSQLFDSKF
-974 WTGARDANGNLI
+974 WTGVRDANGNLI
-986 QPSNGGNNNSAPPA
+986 EPSNGGNNNSAPPA
-1000 PKIPPEFLK
+1000 PKIPF

>member
-1 MINAKGSRLWHLPFI
+1 
-16 IIPNKLFNF
+16 
-25 LKQSMKRFYFLFLST
+25 MKRFYFLFLST

-160 KSFALMTQFER
+160 KSFALMTQFEKV
-171 LILEAM
+171 ILEAM

-298 MKIHAALLGMVNDMT
+298 MKIHAALLGMVDDMT

-335 YLQQSMVMLA
+335 YLQQSMIMLA

-547 MNAGVVSLQGA
+547 VGAGYNTLQSSFGVGGRSFMGTRDMQHGGELVKDNMTGSSAVINANGSIGNASIKGLNAGMTASNLETRAHALSDAIQNSNLSQRALEVASGKGDSLALSENDRSAITNA
-558 TSIGSSRYSTTSI
+558 TQHALANAYSKATGVDVKQAYEDVMSGKIGGGIGFSKEIKGVRINVDAGGTLSTSSVESEGWYQNLSKNQQETFNKTFNESLSNEIGKNRDASASFNNLLKTGNVTNSASIKSSMDSYNEAKTLNNSVGYDGGSSIVQGYI
-571 AGGGTT
+571 NENYGGVVNKEN
-577 VADVNTG
+577 VASAVNAVENMAAR
-584 SKISGDMQGVTA
+584 GDMQGLSHY
-596 ANIAGLSASD
+596 AG
-606 MKSKQASLAGEVS
+606 V
-619 QGISDALKT
+619 
-628 GQTSQ
+628 
-633 SVANMA
+633 N
-639 FDHSA
+639 
-644 SHGINTQAQE
+644 
-654 IFKASSTMAFDKMAQ
+654 
-669 AGDQR
+669 
-674 AQELMSALKAGGSI
+674 
-688 EGIAGGNVS
+688 
-697 ITEKDGTSRTF
+697 
-708 QFTDKEMQQWAKDFG
+708 
-723 DNVASTYA
+723 
-731 RDDSARAS
+731 
-739 LNNAFST
+739 
-746 FTGKEFSQVHSAIN
+746 
-760 KYSSVESFASNVNS
+760 SNVNS
-774 DSVPKALN
+774 NGLFGQSKHNYHDPRGVMTDHNKAIDDLN
-782 NYIRS
+782 SRQKGFMATRNAPNDVKSEGLAGGIQKAA
-787 GDNAAIT
+787 NAAEY
-794 NAWNS
+794 
-799 GNIGKAM
+799 KA
-806 AMASDD
+806 
-812 FQRWSVNNPQ
+812 
-822 QLSKYFS
+822 
-829 AGDFSSPQNTMG
+829 G
-841 SVGMQNYYSPST
+841 T
-853 ASAIHKGNYGTVDSA
+853 AIKERN
-868 AVGFGNSYE
+868 E
-877 ADKKSMAEGHF
+877 
-888 NTTGQ
+888 
-893 NTAWGQ
+893 
-899 GNSQGTVQQE
+899 
-909 VQGQVNNA
+909 
-917 VNQFNKGAPARTV
+917 
-930 DDGVKVAEMAADGA
+930 
-944 KGSFNNTVNALG
+944 
-956 TVTQT
+956 
-961 ALNNPSQLLDSKF
+961 
-974 WTGARDANGNLI
+974 
-986 QPSNGGNNNSAPPA
+986 
-1000 PKIPPEFLK
+1000 KINDTYK

>member
-1 MINAKGSRLWHLPFI
+1 
-16 IIPNKLFNF
+16 
-25 LKQSMKRFYFLFLST
+25 
-40 LFFAP
+40 
-45 SFLFGATE
+45 
-53 IANSNLIYTWGYG
+53 
-66 DVMNEIMQAVKGIT
+66 MNEIMQAVKGIT
-80 TETGYIVNAALAIS
+80 TETDYIVNAALAIS

-116 MFILFAVVW
+116 MFMLFAVVW
-125 QMFLRAPNDN
+125 YMFLRAPNDN
-135 SHRFMIHDEVT
+135 NHRFMIHDEVT

-160 KSFALMTQFER
+160 KSFALMTQFEKV
-171 LILEAM
+171 ILEAM

-243 NSDNLMQ
+243 NSDNLIQ

-259 SQLTPLFKNNNNVE
+259 SQLTPLFENNNNIE
-273 EQSVVPCS
+273 KQSVVPCS
-281 DAGPQIVEMIQN
+281 DAGPQIVEMIKN

-298 MKIHAALLGMVNDMT
+298 MKIHAALLGMANDMA

-335 YLQQSMVMLA
+335 YLQQSMIMLA

-437 LCIINYLND
+437 LCIINFIND
-446 YNLMKVAQV
+446 FNLMNVAQV

-469 LIFKEVASR
+469 LIFKEVANR

-485 VMSTPV
+485 VMSIPV

-500 EQGFITFASG
+500 EQGFVTFASG

-547 MNAGVVSLQGA
+547 VGAGYNTLQSSFGAGGRSFMGTRDMQHGGELVKDNMTGSSAVINADGSIGNASIKGLNAGMTASNLETRQHALSDAIQNSNLSQRALEVASGKGDSLALSENDRSAITNATQHALANAYSKATGVDVKQAYEDLMSGKIGGGIGFSKEIKGVRINVDAGGSVSTGSVESEAWYQNLSKNQQETFDKTFNESLSNEIGKNRDASASFNNLLKTGNVTNSASIKSSMDSYNEAKTLNNSVGYDGGSSIVQGYINENYGGVVSKEN
-558 TSIGSSRYSTTSI
+558 
-571 AGGGTT
+571 
-577 VADVNTG
+577 VASAVNAVENMAAR
-584 SKISGDMQGVTA
+584 GDMQGLSHY
-596 ANIAGLSASD
+596 AGVD
-606 MKSKQASLAGEVS
+606 
-619 QGISDALKT
+619 
-628 GQTSQ
+628 
-633 SVANMA
+633 
-639 FDHSA
+639 
-644 SHGINTQAQE
+644 
-654 IFKASSTMAFDKMAQ
+654 
-669 AGDQR
+669 
-674 AQELMSALKAGGSI
+674 
-688 EGIAGGNVS
+688 
-697 ITEKDGTSRTF
+697 
-708 QFTDKEMQQWAKDFG
+708 
-723 DNVASTYA
+723 
-731 RDDSARAS
+731 
-739 LNNAFST
+739 
-746 FTGKEFSQVHSAIN
+746 
-760 KYSSVESFASNVNS
+760 SNVNS
-774 DSVPKALN
+774 NGLFGQSKHNYHDPRGVMTDHNKAIDDLN
-782 NYIRS
+782 SRQK
-787 GDNAAIT
+787 GFMATRNAPNDVKSEGLAFDVEKAAGAAEYKAGTAIKER
-794 NAWNS
+794 N
-799 GNIGKAM
+799 
-806 AMASDD
+806 
-812 FQRWSVNNPQ
+812 
-822 QLSKYFS
+822 
-829 AGDFSSPQNTMG
+829 
-841 SVGMQNYYSPST
+841 
-853 ASAIHKGNYGTVDSA
+853 
-868 AVGFGNSYE
+868 E
-877 ADKKSMAEGHF
+877 
-888 NTTGQ
+888 
-893 NTAWGQ
+893 
-899 GNSQGTVQQE
+899 
-909 VQGQVNNA
+909 
-917 VNQFNKGAPARTV
+917 
-930 DDGVKVAEMAADGA
+930 
-944 KGSFNNTVNALG
+944 
-956 TVTQT
+956 
-961 ALNNPSQLLDSKF
+961 
-974 WTGARDANGNLI
+974 
-986 QPSNGGNNNSAPPA
+986 
-1000 PKIPPEFLK
+1000 KINDTYK

>member
-1 MINAKGSRLWHLPFI
+1 
-16 IIPNKLFNF
+16 
-25 LKQSMKRFYFLFLST
+25 MKRFYFLFLST

-80 TETGYIVNAALAIS
+80 TETSYIVNAALAIS

-298 MKIHAALLGMVNDMT
+298 MKIHAALLGMANDMT

-437 LCIINYLND
+437 LCIINFIND
-446 YNLMKVAQV
+446 FNLMNVAQV

-469 LIFKEVASR
+469 LIFKEVANR

-547 MNAGVVSLQGA
+547 VGAGYNTLQSSFGAGGRSFMGTRDMQHGGELVKDNMTGSSAVINANGSIGNASIKGLNAGMTASNLETRAHALSDAIQNSNLSQRALEVASGKGDSLALSENDRNTITKASQHALANAYSKVTGVDVKQAYEDVINGKIGGGIGFDKNIKGVRINVDAGGYVSTGSVESEDWYQKLSKDQKE
-558 TSIGSSRYSTTSI
+558 TFNKTFNESISNEIGKNRDASASFNNLLKTGNVTNSASIKSSMDSYNEAKTLNNSVGYDGGSSIVQGYI
-571 AGGGTT
+571 NENYGGVVNKEN
-577 VADVNTG
+577 VASAVNAVENMAAR
-584 SKISGDMQGVTA
+584 GDMQGLSHY
-596 ANIAGLSASD
+596 AG
-606 MKSKQASLAGEVS
+606 V
-619 QGISDALKT
+619 
-628 GQTSQ
+628 
-633 SVANMA
+633 N
-639 FDHSA
+639 
-644 SHGINTQAQE
+644 
-654 IFKASSTMAFDKMAQ
+654 
-669 AGDQR
+669 
-674 AQELMSALKAGGSI
+674 
-688 EGIAGGNVS
+688 
-697 ITEKDGTSRTF
+697 
-708 QFTDKEMQQWAKDFG
+708 
-723 DNVASTYA
+723 
-731 RDDSARAS
+731 
-739 LNNAFST
+739 
-746 FTGKEFSQVHSAIN
+746 
-760 KYSSVESFASNVNS
+760 SNVNS
-774 DSVPKALN
+774 NGLHEQTKH
-782 NYIRS
+782 
-787 GDNAAIT
+787 
-794 NAWNS
+794 
-799 GNIGKAM
+799 
-806 AMASDD
+806 
-812 FQRWSVNNPQ
+812 
-822 QLSKYFS
+822 
-829 AGDFSSPQNTMG
+829 
-841 SVGMQNYYSPST
+841 NYYDPRGVMT
-853 ASAIHKGNYGTVDSA
+853 DHNKAIDDLNSRYQ
-868 AVGFGNSYE
+868 GFLKTRN
-877 ADKKSMAEGHF
+877 
-888 NTTGQ
+888 
-893 NTAWGQ
+893 
-899 GNSQGTVQQE
+899 
-909 VQGQVNNA
+909 
-917 VNQFNKGAPARTV
+917 APA
-930 DDGVKVAEMAADGA
+930 KVESEGLAFDVEKAAGAAEKKA
-944 KGSFNNTVNALG
+944 G
-956 TVTQT
+956 T
-961 ALNNPSQLLDSKF
+961 AIKERNE
-974 WTGARDANGNLI
+974 
-986 QPSNGGNNNSAPPA
+986 
-1000 PKIPPEFLK
+1000 KINDTYK

>member
-1 MINAKGSRLWHLPFI
+1 
-16 IIPNKLFNF
+16 
-25 LKQSMKRFYFLFLST
+25 MKRFYLLFLST

-45 SFLFGATE
+45 SFLFGATN

-80 TETGYIVNAALAIS
+80 TETDYIVNAALAIS

-116 MFILFAVVW
+116 MFMLFAVVW
-125 QMFLRAPNDN
+125 YMFLRAPNDN
-135 SHRFMIHDEVT
+135 NHRFMIHDEVT

-160 KSFALMTQFER
+160 KSFALMTQFEKV
-171 LILEAM
+171 ILEAM
-177 EKHFSTP
+177 EKHFTTP

-202 TLPSVKLSAIDA
+202 TLPNVKLSAIDA

-243 NSDNLMQ
+243 NSDNLIQ

-259 SQLTPLFKNNNNVE
+259 SQLTPLFENNNNIE
-273 EQSVVPCS
+273 KQSVVPCS
-281 DAGPQIVEMIQN
+281 DAGPQIVEMIKN

-298 MKIHAALLGMVNDMT
+298 MKIHAALLGMANDMA

-335 YLQQSMVMLA
+335 YLQQSMIMLA

-437 LCIINYLND
+437 LCIINFIND
-446 YNLMKVAQV
+446 FNLMKVAQV

-464 LGDNM
+464 LGDNI

-500 EQGFITFASG
+500 EQGFVTFASG

-547 MNAGVVSLQGA
+547 VGAGYNTLQSSFGAGGRSFMGTRDMQHGGELVKDNMTGSSAVINADGSIGNASIKGLNAGVTASNLETRAHALSDAIQNSNLSQRALEVASGKGDSLALSENDRSAITNATQHALANAYSKATGVDVQQAYEDVVSGKIGAGIGIASGELGTASKENEAWYQRLNKDQKETFDKTFNESISNEIGKNRDASASFNNLLKTGNVTNSASIKSSMDSYNEAKTLNNSVGYDGGASIVQGY
-558 TSIGSSRYSTTSI
+558 INENY
-571 AGGGTT
+571 GG
-577 VADVNTG
+577 VVSKENLASAVNAVENMAAR
-584 SKISGDMQGVTA
+584 GDMQGLSHY
-596 ANIAGLSASD
+596 AGVD
-606 MKSKQASLAGEVS
+606 
-619 QGISDALKT
+619 
-628 GQTSQ
+628 
-633 SVANMA
+633 
-639 FDHSA
+639 
-644 SHGINTQAQE
+644 
-654 IFKASSTMAFDKMAQ
+654 
-669 AGDQR
+669 
-674 AQELMSALKAGGSI
+674 
-688 EGIAGGNVS
+688 
-697 ITEKDGTSRTF
+697 
-708 QFTDKEMQQWAKDFG
+708 
-723 DNVASTYA
+723 
-731 RDDSARAS
+731 
-739 LNNAFST
+739 
-746 FTGKEFSQVHSAIN
+746 
-760 KYSSVESFASNVNS
+760 SNVNS
-774 DSVPKALN
+774 NGLHDQSKHNYHDPRGVMTDHNKAIDDLN
-782 NYIRS
+782 SRQKGFMATRNAPNDVKSEGLAGGIQRAV
-787 GDNAAIT
+787 NAAEFKTGTATEERNNKIDY
-794 NAWNS
+794 AS
-799 GNIGKAM
+799 VQKDIKDGKA
-806 AMASDD
+806 DI
-812 FQRWSVNNPQ
+812 
-822 QLSKYFS
+822 SK
-829 AGDFSSPQNTMG
+829 
-841 SVGMQNYYSPST
+841 
-853 ASAIHKGNYGTVDSA
+853 AID
-868 AVGFGNSYE
+868 FGN
-877 ADKKSMAEGHF
+877 
-888 NTTGQ
+888 Q
-893 NTAWGQ
+893 NR
-899 GNSQGTVQQE
+899 N
-909 VQGQVNNA
+909 
-917 VNQFNKGAPARTV
+917 
-930 DDGVKVAEMAADGA
+930 M
-944 KGSFNNTVNALG
+944 
-956 TVTQT
+956 
-961 ALNNPSQLLDSKF
+961 
-974 WTGARDANGNLI
+974 
-986 QPSNGGNNNSAPPA
+986 
-1000 PKIPPEFLK
+1000 

>member
-1 MINAKGSRLWHLPFI
+1 
-16 IIPNKLFNF
+16 
-25 LKQSMKRFYFLFLST
+25 
-40 LFFAP
+40 
-45 SFLFGATE
+45 
-53 IANSNLIYTWGYG
+53 
-66 DVMNEIMQAVKGIT
+66 MNEMLQAVKGIT
-80 TETGYIVNAALAIS
+80 TEANFLFKAALGIGF
-94 LLLFSIKKAM
+94 LIFSVKKAI
-104 DGQTNPVFEFGK
+104 DNQTSPVMEFGK
-116 MFILFAVVW
+116 LLLLGGVTWNLF
-125 QMFLRAPNDN
+125 LSSSNDDK
-135 SHRFMIHDEVT
+135 HRFMVYDEVT
-146 SKDYVISQIPIGIG
+146 SKSYVISQLPVGMG
-160 KSFALMTQFER
+160 VSFALMSNFER
-171 LILEAM
+171 VVLKSM

-259 SQLTPLFKNNNNVE
+259 SQLTPLFKNNNNIE

-281 DAGPQIVEMIQN
+281 DAGPQIVEMIKK

-298 MKIHAALLGMVNDMT
+298 MKIHAALFGMANDMA

-335 YLQQSMVMLA
+335 YLQQSMIMLA

-437 LCIINYLND
+437 LCIINFIND
-446 YNLMKVAQV
+446 FNLMNVAQV

-469 LIFKEVASR
+469 LIFKEVANR

-500 EQGFITFASG
+500 EQGFVTFASG

-547 MNAGVVSLQGA
+547 VGAGYNTLQSSFGAGGRSFMGTRDMQHGGELVKDNMTGSSAVINANGSIGNAAIKGLNAGITASNLETRAHALSDAIQNSNLSQRALEVASGKGDSLALSENDRSAITNATQHALANAYSKATGVDVKQAYEDLMSGKIGGGIGFSKEIKGVRINVDAGGSVSTGSVESEDWYQKLSKDQKE
-558 TSIGSSRYSTTSI
+558 TFNKTFNESISNEIGKNRDASASFNNLLKTGNVTNSASIKSSMDSYNEAKTLNNSVGYDGGSSIVQGYI
-571 AGGGTT
+571 NENYGGVVNKEN
-577 VADVNTG
+577 VASAVNAVENMAAR
-584 SKISGDMQGVTA
+584 GDMQGLSHY
-596 ANIAGLSASD
+596 AGVD
-606 MKSKQASLAGEVS
+606 
-619 QGISDALKT
+619 
-628 GQTSQ
+628 
-633 SVANMA
+633 
-639 FDHSA
+639 
-644 SHGINTQAQE
+644 
-654 IFKASSTMAFDKMAQ
+654 
-669 AGDQR
+669 
-674 AQELMSALKAGGSI
+674 
-688 EGIAGGNVS
+688 
-697 ITEKDGTSRTF
+697 
-708 QFTDKEMQQWAKDFG
+708 
-723 DNVASTYA
+723 
-731 RDDSARAS
+731 
-739 LNNAFST
+739 
-746 FTGKEFSQVHSAIN
+746 
-760 KYSSVESFASNVNS
+760 SNVNS
-774 DSVPKALN
+774 NGLFGQSKHNYHDPRGVMTDHNKAIDDLN
-782 NYIRS
+782 SRQKGFMATRNAPNDVKSEGLAGGIQKAA
-787 GDNAAIT
+787 NAAEY
-794 NAWNS
+794 
-799 GNIGKAM
+799 KA
-806 AMASDD
+806 
-812 FQRWSVNNPQ
+812 
-822 QLSKYFS
+822 
-829 AGDFSSPQNTMG
+829 G
-841 SVGMQNYYSPST
+841 T
-853 ASAIHKGNYGTVDSA
+853 AIKERN
-868 AVGFGNSYE
+868 E
-877 ADKKSMAEGHF
+877 
-888 NTTGQ
+888 
-893 NTAWGQ
+893 
-899 GNSQGTVQQE
+899 
-909 VQGQVNNA
+909 
-917 VNQFNKGAPARTV
+917 
-930 DDGVKVAEMAADGA
+930 
-944 KGSFNNTVNALG
+944 
-956 TVTQT
+956 
-961 ALNNPSQLLDSKF
+961 
-974 WTGARDANGNLI
+974 
-986 QPSNGGNNNSAPPA
+986 
-1000 PKIPPEFLK
+1000 KINDTYK